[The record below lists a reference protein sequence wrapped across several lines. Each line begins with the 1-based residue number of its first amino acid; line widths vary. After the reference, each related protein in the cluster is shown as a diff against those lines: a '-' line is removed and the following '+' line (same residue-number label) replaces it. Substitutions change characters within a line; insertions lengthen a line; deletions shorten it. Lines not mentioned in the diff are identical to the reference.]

1 MKSLIIISLSGLLL
15 MACNKQ
21 HEDHTTLSETKKVDT
36 LKVLSLKR
44 GKVEKQTSLPG
55 ELLAFEH
62 VEIHPKV
69 TGYIKQLKVDIG
81 SVVKKGQILAVID
94 APEIQSRLG
103 EANGKLQASKAKF
116 QTSLDTYNRIKD
128 AAKTEGVVSPN
139 ELQKA
144 KNQMLTDSA
153 DYNAARYS
161 VASYQQVGNYLAI
174 TAPFN
179 GIITQRN
186 VNEGAYVGS
195 PNEKPILVIEDN
207 SKLRLRVAVPEALTG
222 VSLKDNKVKFSAK
235 SNPNQLFDALLMRKA
250 GSIDANTRTE
260 IWEFEVKNEKG
271 NLKPGSFTNVVMNI
285 FRAEDSYLV
294 PFSTVVTTLEKK
306 FVIKVTKDSTHWID
320 VSQGLNLSDK
330 TEIFGSLKEGDT
342 LVIKA
347 NEELKA
353 KERVAIRFDK

>member
-1 MKSLIIISLSGLLL
+1 MKSFLIISLFGLLL
-15 MACNKQ
+15 IACNKPHQ
-21 HEDHTTLSETKKVDT
+21 DHAAAIEVKKIDT
-36 LKVLSLKR
+36 LKVLSLKK

-81 SVVKKGQILAVID
+81 SVVKKGQILVVID

-116 QTSLDTYNRIKD
+116 QTSQDTYNRIKD

-139 ELQKA
+139 ELQRA
-144 KNQMLTDSA
+144 RNQMLTDSA
-153 DYNAARYS
+153 DYNAAKYS
-161 VASYQQVGNYLAI
+161 AASYQQVGNYLAI

-235 SNPNQLFDALLMRKA
+235 SNPNQLFDAELMRKA

-260 IWEFEVKNEKG
+260 IWEFEVKNEKS

-285 FRAEDSYLV
+285 FRSEDSYLV

-306 FVIKVTKDSTHWID
+306 FVIKVSKDSTHWID
-320 VSQGLNLSDK
+320 VSQGLNLPDK
-330 TEIFGSLKEGDT
+330 TEIFGNLKEGDT
-342 LVIKA
+342 LIIKG

-353 KERVAIRFDK
+353 KERVVVKFDK

>member
-1 MKSLIIISLSGLLL
+1 MKSLAILFFGLLL
-15 MACNKQ
+15 IACSKPHQ
-21 HEDHTTLSETKKVDT
+21 DHTATIEVKKIDT
-36 LKVLSLKR
+36 LKVFSLKK
-44 GKVEKQTSLPG
+44 GKVEKLTSLPG
-55 ELLAFEH
+55 ELLALEH

-81 SVVKKGQILAVID
+81 SIVKKGQILAVID

-103 EANGKLQASKAKF
+103 EANGILQASKAKF
-116 QTSLDTYNRIKD
+116 QTSQDTYNRIKD
-128 AAKTEGVVSPN
+128 ANKTQGVISPS

-144 KNQMLTDSA
+144 RNQMLTDSA
-153 DYNAARYS
+153 DYNAARFS
-161 VASYQQVGNYLAI
+161 AASYQQVGNYLAI

-222 VSLKDNKVKFSAK
+222 VSLKDNKVTFSAK
-235 SNPNQLFDALLMRKA
+235 SNPNQLYDAELMRKA
-250 GSIDANTRTE
+250 GSIDAGTRTE

-271 NLKPGSFTNVVMNI
+271 NLKPGSFTNVNMNI
-285 FRAEDSYLV
+285 FRSEDSYLV
-294 PFSTVVTTLEKK
+294 PFSAVVTTLEKK
-306 FVIKVTKDSTHWID
+306 FVIKVSKDSTHWID
-320 VSQGLNLSDK
+320 VSQGLNLSDR
-330 TEIFGSLKEGDT
+330 TEIFGNLKEGDT
-342 LVIKA
+342 LVIKG

-353 KERVAIRFDK
+353 KERMAVKFDK

>member
-1 MKSLIIISLSGLLL
+1 
-15 MACNKQ
+15 
-21 HEDHTTLSETKKVDT
+21 
-36 LKVLSLKR
+36 
-44 GKVEKQTSLPG
+44 
-55 ELLAFEH
+55 
-62 VEIHPKV
+62 
-69 TGYIKQLKVDIG
+69 
-81 SVVKKGQILAVID
+81 
-94 APEIQSRLG
+94 
-103 EANGKLQASKAKF
+103 
-116 QTSLDTYNRIKD
+116 
-128 AAKTEGVVSPN
+128 
-139 ELQKA
+139 
-144 KNQMLTDSA
+144 
-153 DYNAARYS
+153 
-161 VASYQQVGNYLAI
+161 
-174 TAPFN
+174 
-179 GIITQRN
+179 
-186 VNEGAYVGS
+186 
-195 PNEKPILVIEDN
+195 
-207 SKLRLRVAVPEALTG
+207 
-222 VSLKDNKVKFSAK
+222 
-235 SNPNQLFDALLMRKA
+235 MRKA